1 MIILTWENKRL
12 FVLTEFITHVC
23 NKSTWTVVL
32 TQNGPKFEI
41 TAALVKFQ
49 HCKIQKEK
57 KNHLWKLV
65 IKQSKDLR
73 LLSMLGTGS
82 NRNMSLE
89 GRKGFRAPNTAASR
103 CHLWGHRP
111 CSAVS
116 HLYFSPGAAVP
127 AQTTYLANQG
137 QLRQSLTA
145 QIWGI
150 EANYL
155 VSREP
160 SLIFW
165 GGRLKFTTKFHP
177 AVPTTS
183 TPWCPKDKDEHQQ
196 SSDKHWHLIIE
207 SLLWT
212 VKMDFTVSA
221 TGFSTRAAFQCK
233 CSTSFFFDLNEEHVT
248 LCHSQSQGR
257 WSPTSLPLQ
266 VHLLCSPTT
275 IAQMGLLSPFLYCDF
290 LNEPMSWT

>member
-1 MIILTWENKRL
+1 MFVINRL
-12 FVLTEFITHVC
+12 GQLSWHKMGQNLKLLQPWWNFSTA
-23 NKSTWTVVL
+23 KSR
-32 TQNGPKFEI
+32 K
-41 TAALVKFQ
+41 K
-49 HCKIQKEK
+49 K

-73 LLSMLGTGS
+73 LLSVLGTGS

-89 GRKGFRAPNTAASR
+89 RRKGFRAPNTAASR

-111 CSAVS
+111 WSAVS

-127 AQTTYLANQG
+127 AQTTYLANQS

-145 QIWGI
+145 QIRGI

-183 TPWCPKDKDEHQQ
+183 TPWCPKVKEEHQQ
-196 SSDKHWHLIIE
+196 SSDRHWHLIIE
-207 SLLWT
+207 SLGQSKWI
-212 VKMDFTVSA
+212 
-221 TGFSTRAAFQCK
+221 
-233 CSTSFFFDLNEEHVT
+233 
-248 LCHSQSQGR
+248 SQYQP
-257 WSPTSLPLQ
+257 WDSLLE
-266 VHLLCSPTT
+266 LLCSANALP
-275 IAQMGLLSPFLYCDF
+275 LSSLTWMRTWYWGTCQV
-290 LNEPMSWT
+290 